1 MSKKKITKITKKK
14 QLKEDLTF
22 ISEDLR
28 IKTCKNIFILIKKL
42 IPSNFDYKSYAK
54 TNSMLFD
61 TEKFLQLNV
70 IIEMSRMIEYEYYN
84 YSIKNKANNINTKN
98 IYCDQIYTFIS
109 NINSTNYIQNK
120 DFINIITDS
129 NFKIKEKIPFK
140 FCYDYNPTRSKDLL
154 SEIKSSEHSS
164 KNLSFISSNEECKR
178 CGKNKITISSKMLR
192 SSDEGL
198 TTIFECL
205 NCGARWK
212 KDN

>member
-129 NFKIKEKIPFK
+129 NFKFAV
-140 FCYDYNPTRSKDLL
+140 FNASSTNL